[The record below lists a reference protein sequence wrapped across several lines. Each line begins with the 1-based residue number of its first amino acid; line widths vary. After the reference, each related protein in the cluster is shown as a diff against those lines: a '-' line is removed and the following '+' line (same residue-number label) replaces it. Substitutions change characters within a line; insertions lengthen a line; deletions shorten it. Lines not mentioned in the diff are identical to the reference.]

1 MKTLPKPIAFE
12 WDKGNINK
20 NLIKHNV
27 TDKEAEEIFG
37 NKPLKIFKDIKHSEK
52 EQRFVAYGKT
62 DSNRSLVIVFTLRKE
77 KIRVISARNQSK
89 KERREYEKEIK
100 TNTKV

>member
-1 MKTLPKPIAFE
+1 MKILPKPIAFE

-27 TDKEAEEIFG
+27 TDKEAEEVFG
-37 NKPLKIFKDIKHSEK
+37 NKPLKIFKDINHSEK

-62 DSNRSLVIVFTLRKE
+62 DSNRSLAIVFTLRRE
-77 KIRVISARNQSK
+77 KIRVISARDQNK
-89 KERREYEKEIK
+89 KERREYEEKNK
-100 TNTKV
+100 TYTKV

>member
-1 MKTLPKPIAFE
+1 VKTLPKPIAFE

>member
-1 MKTLPKPIAFE
+1 MKILPKPVAFN
-12 WDKGNINK
+12 WDKGNIGK

-27 TDKEAEEIFG
+27 TDKETEEVFG

-52 EQRFVAYGKT
+52 EERFVAYGRT
-62 DSNRSLVIVFTLRKE
+62 NFNRSLTIVFTLREE
-77 KIRVISARNQSK
+77 KIRVISARDQNK
-89 KERREYEKEIK
+89 KERREYEEKIK

>member
-1 MKTLPKPIAFE
+1 MKILAKPIAFE

-20 NLIKHNV
+20 NLTKHNV
-27 TDKEAEEIFG
+27 TDKEAEEVFG
-37 NKPLKIFKDIKHSEK
+37 NKPLKIFEDIKHSEE

-62 DSNRSLVIVFTLRKE
+62 DSKRSLVIVFTLRKE

-89 KERREYEKEIK
+89 KERREYEKQIK

>member
-1 MKTLPKPIAFE
+1 VKILPKPIAFE

-20 NLIKHNV
+20 NLKKHNV
-27 TDKEAEEIFG
+27 TDKEAEEVFG
-37 NKPLKIFKDIKHSEK
+37 NKPLRIFEDIKHSGE

-62 DSNRSLVIVFTLRKE
+62 DSKRSLVMVFTLRKE

-89 KERREYEKEIK
+89 KERREYEKQIK